1 MTDYIFWSFP
11 NGGTNNLI
19 FPCKWYLTIEVL
31 VRLTVITHDDCL
43 SLQGCGFLCVSKD
56 NQHMIK
62 PLVVSSGFTAGFNS
76 QFIWTG
82 KTNAAFEFPIMNN
95 RLPIKA
101 CTLYF
106 LISFYRLWIH
116 NNNHHRH
123 HYHHHHHHLYFYS
136 TFSKSSIV
144 LYRIHKKEK

>member
-11 NGGTNNLI
+11 NGGTSNLI

-82 KTNAAFEFPIMNN
+82 KTNAACEFPIMND
-95 RLPIKA
+95 RLLKHVHCIFLFPVIGYEYIIIIIIIIIIMIIVIIFILIALFPKA
-101 CTLYF
+101 Q
-106 LISFYRLWIH
+106 
-116 NNNHHRH
+116 
-123 HYHHHHHHLYFYS
+123 
-136 TFSKSSIV
+136 
-144 LYRIHKKEK
+144 

>member
-1 MTDYIFWSFP
+1 M
-11 NGGTNNLI
+11 I

-82 KTNAAFEFPIMNN
+82 KTNAACEFPIMNN
-95 RLPIKA
+95 RLPKHVHCI
-101 CTLYF
+101 F
-106 LISFYRLWIH
+106 
-116 NNNHHRH
+116 
-123 HYHHHHHHLYFYS
+123 
-136 TFSKSSIV
+136 
-144 LYRIHKKEK
+144 